1 MTTKEE
7 VQALQRVIQ
16 VAQDQIEAIR
26 KECKHES
33 LGEYSYAN
41 ERPPNYEIAELCNDC
56 GKYHRYLRPMEW
68 SNKVTLSGPR
78 ELTQEEIN
86 TLGEEQLR
94 LEKEWEQQKQL

>member
-1 MTTKEE
+1 MTTKEK

-68 SNKVTLSGPR
+68 EPR
-78 ELTQEEIN
+78 VALPELTQEEIA
-86 TLGEEQLR
+86 TLGEEREKQERDYEEFQKEQL
-94 LEKEWEQQKQL
+94 